1 MAGQVTDHR
10 ERHRFEM
17 EEGGTTA
24 IIAYRRLGDGA
35 IELVH
40 TEVPEELSGQGV
52 GSRLVRGALDLIR
65 AEGLRVIPSCSF
77 VAAWIGKHPDYAEMV
92 AEAG

>member
-1 MAGQVTDHR
+1 MAGQVTDRR

-17 EEGGTTA
+17 EEGGATA
-24 IIAYRRLGDGA
+24 IIGYRRRGDEV

-40 TEVPEELSGQGV
+40 TEVPEALSGQGV

-65 AEGLRVIPSCSF
+65 AEGRRVVPSCSF
-77 VAAWIGKHPDYAEMV
+77 VAAWIGKHPDYADMV
-92 AEAG
+92 AEID